1 MLGDEVADLAIPT
14 VAILVLGA
22 GAFELGILNALTYLP
37 FLVFG
42 LLAGGFVDRIR
53 RRPVLIAADSIRAL
67 VVASIPIAFAAG
79 LLHLWLLYV
88 VAFLS
93 GTLAVFFDV
102 AYQAYLPSLV
112 GKANLVEG
120 NTKLTVTESGAA
132 LIGPALAGVLIQV
145 IGSPLAL
152 GADAFSFLISSVSV
166 LAIRAREAASEGAL
180 AKRVPFLRDIGEG
193 LRFVFGHPVLRP
205 IMIAGAIHNFGGIMV
220 RTVFFVFAYRQLHL
234 TPAALGLIFALGAF
248 GLLFGAMASS
258 FANRVAGVGPTLL
271 VCQLLTGVAYLL
283 IPLASLGLAFLVL
296 VVSQLL
302 LDVVRATF
310 NITAVSLRQ
319 AVTPDHLLGRMTA
332 SYRTVIWGVFPLGA
346 LAGGIAGTRLGLVPA
361 IVIGG
366 LLTLAASTWLLTRPV
381 YNLRAHPAMPSV

>member
-1 MLGDEVADLAIPT
+1 
-14 VAILVLGA
+14 
-22 GAFELGILNALTYLP
+22 
-37 FLVFG
+37 
-42 LLAGGFVDRIR
+42 
-53 RRPVLIAADSIRAL
+53 
-67 VVASIPIAFAAG
+67 
-79 LLHLWLLYV
+79 
-88 VAFLS
+88 
-93 GTLAVFFDV
+93 
-102 AYQAYLPSLV
+102 
-112 GKANLVEG
+112 
-120 NTKLTVTESGAA
+120 
-132 LIGPALAGVLIQV
+132 
-145 IGSPLAL
+145 
-152 GADAFSFLISSVSV
+152 VSV

-302 LDVVRATF
+302 LDVIRATF

-381 YNLRAHPAMPSV
+381 YNLRAHPGMPSV